1 MKVIVSDRAEAKL
14 HLTADYLLR
23 EFGRS
28 SKNEFFN
35 EFRLS
40 IIYLRN
46 NPYMWPIE
54 PLLSNF
60 SSTYRS
66 FVLRRLNKV
75 IYRIVDDYIEIS
87 DIWDCR
93 RNPDDLVAELK

>member
-14 HLTADYLLR
+14 HQTADYILR
-23 EFGRS
+23 EFGPRS
-28 SKNEFFN
+28 KSEFFN
-35 EFRLS
+35 EFKIS

-54 PLLSNF
+54 PLLS
-60 SSTYRS
+60 
-66 FVLRRLNKV
+66 
-75 IYRIVDDYIEIS
+75 

-93 RNPDDLVAELK
+93 RNPDTLVSQMK

>member
-14 HLTADYLLR
+14 HQTADYILR
-23 EFGRS
+23 EFGPRS
-28 SKNEFFN
+28 KSEFFN
-35 EFRLS
+35 EFKIS

-66 FVLRRLNKV
+66 FVLKRFNKV
-75 IYRIVDDYIEIS
+75 IYRIVDDHIEIS

-93 RNPDDLVAELK
+93 RNPDTLVSQMK